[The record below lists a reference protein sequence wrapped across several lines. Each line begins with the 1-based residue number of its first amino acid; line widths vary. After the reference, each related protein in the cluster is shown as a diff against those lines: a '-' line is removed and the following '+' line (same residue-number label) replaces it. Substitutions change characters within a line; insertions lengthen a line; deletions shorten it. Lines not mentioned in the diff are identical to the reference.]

1 MKFVII
7 GIGQFG
13 RALALH
19 LADLGFEVTIL
30 DERESIVTELKDR
43 VTYAL
48 VGDATDIRVL
58 RQLEL
63 VGEDTYVIV
72 AVGEQFERNLLIT
85 AQLKELGVTNLL
97 TRSVNE
103 LHGKLLKLIG
113 VNDLIRVEDVAAR
126 QLADRFTNEGV
137 MRLRRMDAT
146 HSLADVRLPQEWVG
160 RTLMEVGLRSDYR
173 LNLLTVRR
181 GKVHEEH
188 NLDDVLSEPEQP
200 VIDSPDATL
209 VFQEGD
215 VLVLFGKDGD
225 LQRFVEK
232 FDLQGE

>member
-19 LADLGFEVTIL
+19 LAEQGYEVTIL
-30 DERESIVTELKDR
+30 DESESIITELKDR

-63 VGEDTYVIV
+63 LSEDTYVIV

-85 AQLKELGVTNLL
+85 AQLRELGVKNLF

-113 VNDLIRVEDVAAR
+113 VSDLIRVEEVAAR
-126 QLADRFTNEGV
+126 QLAARFTNDGL
-137 MRLRRMDAT
+137 MRLRRMDST
-146 HSLADVRLPQEWVG
+146 HSLADVRLPEDWVG
-160 RTLMEVGLRSDYR
+160 RKLMEVGLRSEYH

-181 GKVHEEH
+181 GKVNEEATA
-188 NLDDVLSEPEQP
+188 DDVLSEPEQP
-200 VIDSPDATL
+200 VIDTPDANL
-209 VFQEGD
+209 QFQEGD
-215 VLVLFGKDGD
+215 VLVLFGKDAD

-232 FDLQGE
+232 FDLLGE